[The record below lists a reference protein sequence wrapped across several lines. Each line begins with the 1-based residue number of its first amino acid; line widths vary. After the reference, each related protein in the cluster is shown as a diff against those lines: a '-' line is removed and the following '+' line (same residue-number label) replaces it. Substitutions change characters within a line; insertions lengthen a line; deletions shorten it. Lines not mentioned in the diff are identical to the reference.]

1 GTLALPAA
9 PVTMTIPWAAITG
22 LSSQDI
28 SVNFG
33 SADESNGMTQFD
45 AASTLTSAIPD
56 GAPYGALASVSVDEQ
71 GYVSA
76 LFDNGVQRR
85 VFKLPLATFAN
96 PNGLAAQPGNAF
108 QISDTSGPPMVLEAK
123 TGGAG
128 QIASFSLESS
138 TADLAKEFSSLIT
151 TQRAYSAATRIIT
164 TADDMLQELMQIKR

>member
-1 GTLALPAA
+1 
-9 PVTMTIPWAAITG
+9 
-22 LSSQDI
+22 
-28 SVNFG
+28 
-33 SADESNGMTQFD
+33 MTQFD
-45 AASTLTSAIPD
+45 SASALISAIPD
-56 GAPYGALASVSVDEQ
+56 GAPYGALSSISVDDE

-96 PNGLAAQPGNAF
+96 PNGLSAMPGNAY
-108 QISDTSGPPMVLEAK
+108 QVSDNSGQASILEAK